1 MTLQDILDHLAYGEF
16 SHLFMGTGTEY
27 DSDNDTVM
35 PAVAAKKI
43 LPAVTLG
50 LTELHKR
57 FLLNESKLAISL
69 DGRTTYVL
77 SSDKTVSNSGTDTY
91 ITDTVENPFLNDV
104 MKVERILDDDGNEL
118 MFNKEN
124 NTLSIRATSYNT
136 LTVPTDIKLS
146 SGLPVTT
153 LTVIYRADHP
163 VVNKANAIA
172 DPNNTVIN
180 LPLTHLEALLAY
192 IAARIVTPLGF
203 NGEAHEGNNYMA
215 KFERACQLLR
225 AQGMQVDTGREITK
239 LQDRGW
245 V

>member
-16 SHLFMGTGTEY
+16 SHLFVGTGTNY
-27 DSDNDTVM
+27 DADNDTTM
-35 PAVAAKKI
+35 PTVATKKI

-57 FLLNESKLAISL
+57 FLLNESRLTIAL

-77 SSDKTVSNSGTDTY
+77 SSDKTVSNAGTDTY
-91 ITDTVENPFLNDV
+91 IIDSVVEPFLNDV
-104 MKVERILDDDGNEL
+104 MKVERILDDNGDEIIL
-118 MFNKEN
+118 NKEN
-124 NTLSIRATSYNT
+124 NVLSIRATTHNT
-136 LTVPTDIKLS
+136 LSVPADLKLA

-153 LTVIYRADHP
+153 LTVIYRANHP
-163 VVNKANAIA
+163 VIEKTAAIA
-172 DPNNTVIN
+172 NPNNTIIY

-192 IAARIVTPLGF
+192 IAARIVTPMGF
-203 NGEAHEGNNYMA
+203 TGEAHEGNNYMA

-225 AQGMQVDTGREITK
+225 AQGMQVDTVREITK